1 MSDREVP
8 ASETAALVGTRNSIA
23 TQLLKAVFSI
33 YLLITIVLTLTH
45 MVVDFTETKQS
56 IYNELINISEAFA
69 PVLRRSIWDL
79 NPESTK
85 SALEGMNKSSHV
97 LGVLIRDNNN
107 NIIGAL
113 GPIFDQTI
121 EVSFSNKEKTI
132 DIISE
137 YEVFEHSTVITPIK
151 LLNIYTKEKVKK
163 YKIEQIG
170 VLTLYSSHS
179 VVFDSVKLGFAL
191 IIVNAV
197 LKTAAL
203 WMLFLLFSRYM
214 LAKPLAILSR
224 AMEKVRS
231 DNIDNVDVDL
241 NVKKYNELTVLEA
254 GFNQMISSLLETRRH
269 LQNSHHRLT
278 VLLSGIRGL
287 SSASDRFSAMALAT
301 HNVIELIYH
310 DIIQLIQFG
319 HFEYNQKSKESFF
332 TYQYKLT
339 DKRVDSVSQQQL
351 MSLNCYD
358 VHEVLPEA
366 IKDVENNGSL
376 YSEHDD
382 KLIFLVKRQN
392 ELLGFIEI
400 NGKLEQPLS
409 LEDKNAIS
417 MLIESLSIT
426 LDNIYIRQGLE
437 QQVKMRTKVLKDTLD
452 QLQKEHVRLKETQ
465 SKLVHSEKMAGL
477 GVLVAGVAHEIN
489 NPVNFVHVGGQNLE
503 HELETFKSFIF
514 ELAGEEAS
522 QSIKD
527 EFNTRFAKLFKH
539 SNNILN
545 GSTRIKNI
553 VHELKSFSRFDE
565 DSRSDVNIIAEL
577 RSTIKLVTTRFKR
590 SVDFYCDFKSA
601 PLITCWPA
609 KLNQVFLNLLINA
622 CQAIQEK
629 YHQLTESEVGHLFI
643 RSFQTSKYVYISFE
657 DDGIGMPKEVQQK
670 IFDPFFTTK
679 KVGEGTGLGLSL
691 SHEIVERHDGCIS
704 VNTVDQIG
712 TTITVSLPLHDH
724 YED

>member
-1 MSDREVP
+1 MSDRGVS
-8 ASETAALVGTRNSIA
+8 ASEAVALVGTRNSIA

-97 LGVLIRDNNN
+97 LGVLIRDNDNN
-107 NIIGAL
+107 VIGAL
-113 GPIFDQTI
+113 GPIFDKKI
-121 EVSFSNKEKTI
+121 EVSFSSKKNTI
-132 DIISE
+132 DIISD
-137 YEVFEHSTVITPIK
+137 YEVFEYSTIITPIK
-151 LLNIYTKEKVKK
+151 LLNVYTKGKVKK
-163 YKIEQIG
+163 HKVEKIG
-170 VLTLYSSHS
+170 MLTLYSSDS

-191 IIVNAV
+191 IVVNAV

-203 WMLFLLFSRYM
+203 WILFLLFSHHM

-224 AMEKVRS
+224 AMEKVKS
-231 DNIDNVDVDL
+231 DNIDNLAVDL
-241 NVKKYNELTVLEA
+241 KVKKYNELTVLEA

-269 LQNSHHRLT
+269 LQNSHRRLT
-278 VLLSGIRGL
+278 ILLNGVRDL
-287 SSASDRFSAMALAT
+287 SSANDQFSAMALAT
-301 HNVIELIYH
+301 HNIIELIYH
-310 DIIQLIQFG
+310 DIVQLIQFG
-319 HFEYNQKSKESFF
+319 HYEYNNKSKEGFL
-332 TYQYKLT
+332 TYQYKLISNAVN
-339 DKRVDSVSQQQL
+339 DINQQKL
-351 MSLNCYD
+351 MSLSCYD
-358 VHEVLPEA
+358 VHEILPETVNDF
-366 IKDVENNGSL
+366 KDNENL
-376 YSEHDD
+376 YSEYNN
-382 KLIFLVKRQN
+382 KLILLVKRKN
-392 ELLGFIEI
+392 ELLGFIEV
-400 NGKLEQPLS
+400 NGKLEQSLS
-409 LEDKNAIS
+409 IEDKNAIS

-437 QQVKMRTKVLKDTLD
+437 QQVKTRTKVLKDTLD

-514 ELAGEEAS
+514 ELAGEEVS

-539 SNNILN
+539 NNNILN

-565 DSRSDVNIIAEL
+565 DSRDDVDIIDEL
-577 RSTIKLVTTRFKR
+577 KSTIKLVKTKFKR

-601 PLITCWPA
+601 PLMTCWPA

-622 CQAIQEK
+622 CQAIQAK
-629 YHQLTESEVGHLFI
+629 YHQSTEPEVGHLFV
-643 RSFQTSKYVYISFE
+643 RSFQTAKYLYISFE
-657 DDGIGMPKEVQQK
+657 DDGVGMPKSVQQK

-691 SHEIVERHDGCIS
+691 SHEIVERHHGRIA
-704 VNTVDQIG
+704 VNTEEQIG
-712 TTITVSLPLHDH
+712 TTITISLPLHDH
-724 YED
+724 YGD